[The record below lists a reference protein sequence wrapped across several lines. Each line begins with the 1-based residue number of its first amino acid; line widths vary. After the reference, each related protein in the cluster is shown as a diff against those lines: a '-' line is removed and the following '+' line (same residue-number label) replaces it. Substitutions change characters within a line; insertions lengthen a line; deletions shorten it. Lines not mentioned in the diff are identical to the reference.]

1 VFCVWHGDKIQEYV
15 NNSKWPSILS
25 VRCIQSTSCLSA
37 GDALRELDTMNII
50 RSDPFVLISGDVI
63 SNINLKE
70 AIAFHKRKRKEDIN
84 NVMTMVLKEVQTTA
98 GLKPVLDDLVVA
110 MDRSSS
116 QIVLFEN
123 AYKKNNVKVSLEL
136 MAEHP
141 KGLTFY
147 TDLLDCNVDICSP
160 ELMVQFSDNFD
171 YQVRIVRFTCVLS
184 CLRCAC
190 IISDIT
196 LGRLDI
202 VIQLSPLLSSYVT
215 SLSLTIVTPIGTGHP
230 PGLHPQ
236 RGGQLVP
243 GQAHLRVPH
252 PGGVSCL
259 FAVLIADAFESGS
272 QCVYCGLLRMNGS
285 AQH

>member
-171 YQVRIVRFTCVLS
+171 YQVRIVLFTCVLS
-184 CLRCAC
+184 SLRCAC

-196 LGRLDI
+196 FGLLDTVNTTLTATLIVRNISVANYCHPISEQDIRRDFIRNEVGNWSLGKHIFGYR
-202 VIQLSPLLSSYVT
+202 IQVGFP
-215 SLSLTIVTPIGTGHP
+215 
-230 PGLHPQ
+230 
-236 RGGQLVP
+236 
-243 GQAHLRVPH
+243 A
-252 PGGVSCL
+252 C
-259 FAVLIADAFESGS
+259 S
-272 QCVYCGLLRMNGS
+272 QC
-285 AQH
+285 

>member
-1 VFCVWHGDKIQEYV
+1 VFCVWHGDRIQEYV

-171 YQVRIVRFTCVLS
+171 YQVRLILFH
-184 CLRCAC
+184 A
-190 IISDIT
+190 
-196 LGRLDI
+196 
-202 VIQLSPLLSSYVT
+202 
-215 SLSLTIVTPIGTGHP
+215 
-230 PGLHPQ
+230 
-236 RGGQLVP
+236 
-243 GQAHLRVPH
+243 
-252 PGGVSCL
+252 CL
-259 FAVLIADAFESGS
+259 FACYGGGVPPSSTRYLHNITIPIYSHSFSVQDIRRDFIRNEVGNWSLGKHIFGYRIQVGPTACCL
-272 QCVYCGLLRMNGS
+272 Q
-285 AQH
+285 

>member
-171 YQVRIVRFTCVLS
+171 YQVRCVLFHAF
-184 CLRCAC
+184 LFAC
-190 IISDIT
+190 YGGDVTQSSTARVLHNIT
-196 LGRLDI
+196 
-202 VIQLSPLLSSYVT
+202 VPNYSH
-215 SLSLTIVTPIGTGHP
+215 SLSVQDIRRDFIRNEVGNWSLGKHIFGYRIQVGP
-230 PGLHPQ
+230 P
-236 RGGQLVP
+236 
-243 GQAHLRVPH
+243 A
-252 PGGVSCL
+252 C
-259 FAVLIADAFESGS
+259 S
-272 QCVYCGLLRMNGS
+272 QC
-285 AQH
+285 